1 MIKSS
6 STIIFFDKHRFVA
19 IHSWFE
25 NEVIYS
31 LLNHNYFFK
40 IQIEYFSQPEPLNPL
55 FRKDETNSNHSP
67 KSPSVSPVTCSA
79 SPVTSKVT
87 DESP

>member
-40 IQIEYFSQPEPLNPL
+40 IQIEYFSQPDLNMPM
-55 FRKDETNSNHSP
+55 
-67 KSPSVSPVTCSA
+67 
-79 SPVTSKVT
+79 
-87 DESP
+87 ESMHKIFYYFFIYKKNEEKK

>member
-40 IQIEYFSQPEPLNPL
+40 IQIEYFSQPDLNMPM
-55 FRKDETNSNHSP
+55 
-67 KSPSVSPVTCSA
+67 
-79 SPVTSKVT
+79 
-87 DESP
+87 ESMHKIFFFIISLYIKKMKKKNNIQLS

>member
-1 MIKSS
+1 MKAGKIA
-6 STIIFFDKHRFVA
+6 TYDDTHGDKESENGTGVEHLETSPHDNLTA
-19 IHSWFE
+19 IDMVRVQGE
-25 NEVIYS
+25 DC
-31 LLNHNYFFK
+31 
-40 IQIEYFSQPEPLNPL
+40 QL

>member
-25 NEVIYS
+25 NEVINS

-40 IQIEYFSQPEPLNPL
+40 IQIEYFSQPDLNMPM
-55 FRKDETNSNHSP
+55 
-67 KSPSVSPVTCSA
+67 
-79 SPVTSKVT
+79 
-87 DESP
+87 ESMHKFFFYFFIYKKNEEKK

>member
-25 NEVIYS
+25 NEVINS

-40 IQIEYFSQPEPLNPL
+40 IQIEYFSQPDLNMPM
-55 FRKDETNSNHSP
+55 
-67 KSPSVSPVTCSA
+67 
-79 SPVTSKVT
+79 
-87 DESP
+87 ESMHKFFFISLYKEKEKKITLNYLK

>member
-25 NEVIYS
+25 NEVINS
-31 LLNHNYFFK
+31 LLNHDYFFK
-40 IQIEYFSQPEPLNPL
+40 IQIYFPTRSQHADGKYAQNFFFYYFFIYKKNEE
-55 FRKDETNSNHSP
+55 K
-67 KSPSVSPVTCSA
+67 K
-79 SPVTSKVT
+79 
-87 DESP
+87 